1 MTGDEPQTRKW
12 GSAMTSADWPEEF
25 EKLLRSYLPLLR
37 ADGPLASGTLL
48 ADLGLDSLSTVGL
61 LVDVEEAFDV
71 RIPDDALTQDTFATA
86 SSLWSVVARQRDLAA
101 G

>member
-1 MTGDEPQTRKW
+1 MIG
-12 GSAMTSADWPEEF
+12 GGWPEEF

-37 ADGPLASGTLL
+37 ADGPLAPTVPL

-61 LVDVEEAFDV
+61 LVDVEDAFGV
-71 RIPDDALTQDTFATA
+71 QLPDDALTPDTFATA
-86 SSLWSVVARQRDLAA
+86 ASLWSVVARQRDLAA